1 MNKISVVSAMV
12 SDVRI
17 RETTPIPARSAI
29 SPLELTPLPTPG
41 STREPTSAGA
51 TGASPTELP
60 AGRHAVF
67 DRAFEDLQLR
77 LAERRRAGTESYL
90 GTSSELG
97 VADHRD
103 CDTALQWIS
112 ACLRS
117 AGES

>member
-1 MNKISVVSAMV
+1 MLLRSITFQVCTMNKISVISAMV

-67 DRAFEDLQLR
+67 DRSQSVVAPEPNLIWGQAVSSVLLITVIAILR
-77 LAERRRAGTESYL
+77 YSGYL
-90 GTSSELG
+90 P
-97 VADHRD
+97 A
-103 CDTALQWIS
+103 
-112 ACLRS
+112 
-117 AGES
+117 